1 MAKLWLL
8 VFGLVFALEASA
20 AGTIIV
26 AAIAGSA
33 WVAANAA
40 LATAIAFAINMV
52 VSTVISKALF
62 SPNQPSYDAG
72 SLAGNSPNPGNRQ
85 QVPPATD
92 NKLPVIYG
100 SAWVGGT
107 IVDLSI
113 SENNQELYYV
123 FALAEVTN
131 SNSGQVPD
139 IYTFGDIYYG
149 GKKVTFQANGYTVAS
164 LTDESTG
171 IVDSTVNGKIEI
183 YLYRNGS
190 NQPTN
195 SPQSAINVM
204 SNSSLIY
211 KWDNTKLMSNC
222 AFAIIHL
229 TYNNDAGIR
238 GIEQTR
244 FQLTNSRTAPG
255 DCIADYLI
263 NTRYGA
269 ALPASQIDYPSLTA
283 LNVYS
288 AQSFAYTNASGSPA
302 TQARFKFDGTID
314 TTRTIMQNLQDMASC
329 CDCLIKYNEM
339 SAKWGV
345 IVQQPTYS
353 VAMNINDSNIVS
365 AIQITPI
372 DLNNSFN
379 VIECKFPDES
389 NQDAFN
395 STTFDLQQ
403 IDPSLLFPNE
413 PVNKQSVALPLVNN
427 DVRAQYI
434 ANRMLKS
441 AREDLQVDCSVGF
454 VGLQFEAGDVVT
466 ITNANYGWVNKLFR
480 INKVNETFN
489 DDGSIVVKLLLMEF
503 NPSVYDDVSI
513 TQFQPSPNTG
523 IGDPLFFGTLYA
535 PVVSSEFPSA
545 AVPLFNVTVTTASSG
560 ITQYAELWYS
570 AFSNPTSEQLLFAGT
585 SEVQASGTPWNINT
599 ALPAITVANVP
610 TGNWYF
616 FTRMV
621 NSLGTSAFSPPSMLF
636 RWRPSTFQYT
646 ERYLAVAYADDI
658 TGFTNFSLDPTNR
671 LYYGLY
677 NTNSSS
683 GIHTPDEYTW
693 YLADPTFSTNR
704 YLCYSNRG
712 NRRFSF
718 DTGFA
723 TYAASTGAF
732 VPSQASIF
740 DIRLWSAL
748 PNGSNFIDLDMATGQ
763 VVSTGTTTVG
773 TGEIAVANS
782 PDGKLVASLKPF
794 LDFGSGVY
802 QQTATGISTLT
813 VDIYGRVVG
822 FTVPDLFYFT
832 AEYFTATA
840 GQTVF
845 SVTRGAG
852 YISGQCL
859 VFKNGVLLETSEFTD
874 TGGSTGTVTLAVG
887 ATAGDQVA
895 IMSFKSVAY
904 TGGAVYPS
912 FTRSVATLT
921 NQASYIPPSINSGYE
936 LLFLNGVLLADL
948 DYDIVGG
955 TITNLPSVATGSLN
969 ILQWTPNNLTTPNGD
984 PVNILINSVI
994 GQTAYNFGYTA
1005 GAFNLYMNGVL
1016 ITQGIDYTTVSG
1028 GYILT
1033 NAPITVI
1040 ESQLQQTFA
1049 RTGAV

>member
-1 MAKLWLL
+1 MMAKLWVLI
-8 VFGLVFALEASA
+8 FGLAFALEASA
-20 AGTIIV
+20 AGTIIAV
-26 AAIAGSA
+26 SVIGLTAGSFA
-33 WVAANAA
+33 AVAV
-40 LATAIAFAINMV
+40 AFAINMAI
-52 VSTVISKALF
+52 SAVISKVLF
-62 SPNQPSYDAG
+62 SPNQPSFGGGVAG
-72 SLAGNSPNPGNRQ
+72 DSPNPGNRQ
-85 QVPPATD
+85 QIPPATD
-92 NKLPVIYG
+92 NKLPVVYG

-107 IVDLSI
+107 ITDLSI
-113 SENNQELYYV
+113 SENNQELYYC

-131 SNSGQVPD
+131 SNTGQTPD
-139 IYTFGDIYYG
+139 NYTFGDVYYG

-171 IVDSTVNGKIEI
+171 IVDTTVAGLIEI

-195 SPQSAINVM
+195 SNVSAISVM

-211 KWDNTKLMSNC
+211 KWDSTKLMSNC
-222 AFAIIHL
+222 AFAIVHL

-244 FQLTNSRTAPG
+244 FQLTNSRSSTG

-269 ALPASQIDYPSLTA
+269 ALPASQIDYTSLTA

-288 AQSFAYTNASGSPA
+288 AQSFAYTDSSGNPA
-302 TQARFKFDGTID
+302 TQARFRFDGTVD

-329 CDCLIKYNEM
+329 CDCLLKYNEIT
-339 SAKWGV
+339 AKWGV

-379 VIECKFPDES
+379 IIECKFPDES

-395 STTFDLQQ
+395 STTFDLAQ
-403 IDPSLLFPNE
+403 IDPTLLFPNE
-413 PVNKQSVALPLVNN
+413 PVNKQSVSLPLVNN

-441 AREDLQVDCSVGF
+441 AREDLQVDCSVGYI
-454 VGLQFEAGDVVT
+454 GLQFEAGDVVT
-466 ITNANYGWVNKLFR
+466 LTNVNYGWVDKLFR
-480 INKVNETFN
+480 INKANQTFN

-503 NPSVYDDVSI
+503 NPSVYDDVSV

-535 PVVSSEFPSA
+535 PVVSSEYPTG

-570 AFSNPTSEQLLFAGT
+570 AFSNPTAEQLIFIGT
-585 SEVQASGTPWNINT
+585 SEVQSSGTPWNINT
-599 ALPAITVANVP
+599 ALPPITVANVP
-610 TGNWYF
+610 AGNWYF

-621 NSLGTSAFSPPSMLF
+621 NSLGTSAFSPSSLIF
-636 RWRPSTFQYT
+636 KWRPSTFQYT
-646 ERYLAVAYADDI
+646 ERYLSVAYADNI
-658 TGFTNFSLDPTNR
+658 TGTLNFSLDPTNR

-677 NTNSSS
+677 NTSSSS
-683 GIHTPDEYTW
+683 GVHTYDEYTW
-693 YLADPTFSTNR
+693 YLADPSFGTNKF
-704 YLCYSNRG
+704 LCYANRTS
-712 NRRFSF
+712 RRFSF

-723 TYAASTGAF
+723 DYAASTGAF
-732 VPSQASIF
+732 VPTQASIF
-740 DIRLWSAL
+740 DPRLWSAL
-748 PNGSNFIDLDMATGQ
+748 PNGYNSIDLDMGTGQ
-763 VVSTGTTTVG
+763 VIQTGSTTVG
-773 TGEIAVANS
+773 TGEIAVTNS
-782 PDGKLVASLKPF
+782 PDGRVVASLQQY

-802 QQTATGISTLT
+802 QQTATGITSLT
-813 VDIYGRVVG
+813 IDIYGRVVG
-822 FTVPDLFYFT
+822 FTVPDYFYFT
-832 AEYFTATA
+832 AEYLVATA

-845 SVTRGAG
+845 NVTRGAG

-859 VFKNGVLLETSEFTD
+859 VFQNGVLLETSEYTD
-874 TGGSTGTVTLAVG
+874 SAGSTGTVTLAVG
-887 ATAGDQVA
+887 ATLGDQIA

-904 TGGAVYPS
+904 SGGAVYPS
-912 FTRSVATLT
+912 FTRTSATLINVSAYT
-921 NQASYIPPSINSGYE
+921 PPSINSGYE
-936 LLFLNGVLLADL
+936 FLFLNGIVLSDL

-955 TITNLPSVATGSLN
+955 TITNLPSIANGLLT
-969 ILQWTPNNLTTPNGD
+969 IIEWTPNNLTTPNGN
-984 PVNILINSVI
+984 PVNILINSII

-1005 GAFNLYMNGVL
+1005 GALNLYINGVL
-1016 ITQGIDYTTVSG
+1016 LTQGIDYTTASG

-1033 NAPITVI
+1033 NAPTTVI

>member
-1 MAKLWLL
+1 MAKLWVLI
-8 VFGLVFALEASA
+8 FGLAFALEASA
-20 AGTIIV
+20 AGTIIAV
-26 AAIAGSA
+26 SVIGLTAGSFA
-33 WVAANAA
+33 AVAV
-40 LATAIAFAINMV
+40 AFAINMAI
-52 VSTVISKALF
+52 SAVISKVLF
-62 SPNQPSYDAG
+62 TPNQPSFGGGVAG
-72 SLAGNSPNPGNRQ
+72 DSPNPGNRQ
-85 QVPPATD
+85 QIPPATD

-107 IVDLSI
+107 ITDLSI
-113 SENNQELYYV
+113 SQNNQELYYC

-131 SNSGQVPD
+131 SNSGQTPD
-139 IYTFGDIYYG
+139 TYTFGDVYYG
-149 GKKVTFQANGYTVAS
+149 GKRVTFQANGYTVAS

-171 IVDSTVNGKIEI
+171 IVDTTVAGLIEI

-195 SPQSAINVM
+195 STQSAISVM
-204 SNSSLIY
+204 SNNSLIY
-211 KWDNTKLMSNC
+211 KWDSTKLMSNC

-244 FQLTNSRTAPG
+244 FQLTNSRFNTG

-269 ALPASQIDYPSLTA
+269 ALPASQIDYTSLTA

-288 AQSFAYTNASGSPA
+288 AQSFAYTNSSGAPA
-302 TQARFKFDGTID
+302 TQARFRFDGTVD

-329 CDCLIKYNEM
+329 CDCLIKYNEIT
-339 SAKWGV
+339 AKWGV

-379 VIECKFPDES
+379 IIECKFPDES

-395 STTFDLQQ
+395 STTFDLAQ

-413 PVNKQSVALPLVNN
+413 PVNKQSISLPLVNN

-441 AREDLQVDCSVGF
+441 AREDLQVDCSVGYI
-454 VGLQFEAGDVVT
+454 GLQFEAGDVVT
-466 ITNANYGWVNKLFR
+466 LTNVNYGWTNKLFR
-480 INKVNETFN
+480 IIKANQTFN
-489 DDGSIVVKLLLMEF
+489 DDGSIVVKLLLTEF
-503 NPSVYDDVSI
+503 NPSIYDDVSV

-535 PVVSSEFPSA
+535 PVVSSEYPTA
-545 AVPLFNVTVTTASSG
+545 AVPFFNVTVTTASSG

-570 AFSNPTSEQLLFAGT
+570 AFSNPTSAQLIFAGT

-599 ALPAITVANVP
+599 ILPIISVGNVP

-621 NSLGTSAFSPPSMLF
+621 NSLGTSAFSPSSALF

-658 TGFTNFSLDPTNR
+658 TGTTNFSLDPANR

-677 NTNSSS
+677 NTSSSS
-683 GIHTPDEYTW
+683 GTFTPSQYSW
-693 YLADPTFSTNR
+693 FLADPAFGTNK
-704 YLCYSNRG
+704 YLCYANRTS
-712 NRRFSF
+712 RRFSF

-723 TYAASTGAF
+723 DYAASTGAF
-732 VPSQASIF
+732 VPTQASIF
-740 DIRLWSAL
+740 DPRLWSAL
-748 PNGSNFIDLDMATGQ
+748 PNGYNIIDLDMGTGQ
-763 VVSTGTTTVG
+763 IIQTGSTTVG
-773 TGEIAVANS
+773 TGEIAVTNS
-782 PDGKLVASLKPF
+782 PDGRIVASLQQY

-802 QQTATGISTLT
+802 QQTATGISSLT
-813 VDIYGRVVG
+813 IDIYGRVVG

-832 AEYFTATA
+832 AQYLVATA

-845 SVTRGAG
+845 NVTRGAG

-859 VFKNGVLLETSEFTD
+859 VFKNGVCLETTAFTD
-874 TGGSTGTVTLAVG
+874 SGGSTGTVTLAVG
-887 ATAGDQVA
+887 ATLGDQIAV
-895 IMSFKSVAY
+895 MSFKSVAY
-904 TGGAVYPS
+904 SGGAVYPS
-912 FTRSVATLT
+912 FTRTTATLV
-921 NQASYIPPSINSGYE
+921 NQTSYTPPSISSGYE
-936 LLFLNGVLLADL
+936 FLFLNGIVLSDL

-955 TITNLPSVATGSLN
+955 TITNLPSIASGTLD
-969 ILQWTPNNLTTPNGD
+969 ILEWTPNNLTTPNGN

-994 GQTAYNFGYTA
+994 GQTAYNFAYTA
-1005 GAFNLYMNGVL
+1005 GALNLYINGVL
-1016 ITQGIDYTTVSG
+1016 LTQGMDYTTASG

-1033 NAPITVI
+1033 NAPTTVI

>member
-1 MAKLWLL
+1 MMAKLWVLL
-8 VFGLVFALEASA
+8 FGLAFALEASA
-20 AGTIIV
+20 AGTII
-26 AAIAGSA
+26 
-33 WVAANAA
+33 
-40 LATAIAFAINMV
+40 ATAILVGYSATTIAVVAFAINMAI
-52 VSTVISKALF
+52 SAVISKVLF
-62 SPNQPSYDAG
+62 SPNQPSFGGGDV
-72 SLAGNSPNPGNRQ
+72 AGNSPNPGNRQ
-85 QVPPATD
+85 QIPPATD

-123 FALAEVTN
+123 FALAEVTSTN
-131 SNSGQVPD
+131 AGQTPD
-139 IYTFGDIYYG
+139 TYTFGDVYYG
-149 GKKVTFQANGYTVAS
+149 GKKVTFQGDGYTVAS

-171 IVDSTVNGKIEI
+171 IVDTQVSGKIQI

-190 NQPTN
+190 FSPAN
-195 SPQSAINVM
+195 SGIDAITVM
-204 SNSSLIY
+204 SNNSLVY
-211 KWDNTKLMSNC
+211 KWDSSKLMTNS

-244 FQLTNSRTAPG
+244 FQLTNSRSATG
-255 DCIADYLI
+255 DCFADYLI

-269 ALPASQIDYPSLTA
+269 ALPASQIDYTSLTA

-288 AQSFAYTNASGSPA
+288 AEAFAYTDDNGNPQ
-302 TQARFKFDGTID
+302 TQPRFRFDGTID

-329 CDCLIKYNEM
+329 CDCLLKYNEI

-345 IVQQPTYS
+345 IVQKPAYT
-353 VAMNINDSNIVS
+353 VAMNINDSNIIS

-379 VIECKFPDES
+379 VIECKFPDKS
-389 NQDAFN
+389 NQDSFN
-395 STTFDLQQ
+395 STTFDLAQ

-413 PVNKQSVALPLVNN
+413 PVNKQSIALPLVNN

-441 AREDLQVDCSVGF
+441 AREDLQVDCSVAYI
-454 VGLQFEAGDVVT
+454 GLQFEAGDVVT
-466 ITNANYGWVNKLFR
+466 ITNVNYGWVNKLFR

-489 DDGSIVVKLLLMEF
+489 DDGSIVVKLLMTEF
-503 NPSVYDDVSI
+503 NPSIYDDVSI

-523 IGDPLFFGTLYA
+523 IGDPLFFGTLVA
-535 PVVSSEFPSA
+535 PVVADDYPTN
-545 AVPLFNVTVTTASSG
+545 AVPFFTVSVTTSSSG

-570 AFSNPTSEQLLFAGT
+570 AFSNPTTEQLIFIGT
-585 SEVQASGTPWNINT
+585 SEVQSNGTPYDINT
-599 ALPAITVANVP
+599 VLPLISVANIP
-610 TGNWYF
+610 AGNWYF
-616 FTRMV
+616 FSRMV
-621 NSLGTSAFSPPSMLF
+621 NSLGTSGFSPASAIF

-658 TGFTNFSLDPTNR
+658 TGTTNFSLSPTNR
-671 LYYGLY
+671 LYYGLI
-677 NTNSSS
+677 NTSQSS
-683 GIHTPDEYTW
+683 GTFTPNQYTW
-693 YLADPTFSTNR
+693 YLADPNFGTNK
-704 YLCYSNRG
+704 YLCYANRTS
-712 NRRFSF
+712 RRFSF

-723 TYAASTGAF
+723 DYAASTGAF
-732 VPSQASIF
+732 VPTQASIF
-740 DIRLWSAL
+740 DPRLWSAL
-748 PNGSNFIDLDMATGQ
+748 PDGFNFIDLDMGTGQ
-763 VVSTGTTTVG
+763 IIQTGSTTVG
-773 TGEIAVANS
+773 TGEIAVTNS
-782 PDGKLVASLKPF
+782 PDGRIVASLQQY

-802 QQTATGISTLT
+802 QQTATGISSLT
-813 VDIYGRVVG
+813 IDIYGRVVG

-832 AEYFTATA
+832 AEYLVATA

-845 SVTRGAG
+845 NVTRGAG

-859 VFKNGVLLETSEFTD
+859 VFKNGALLETSEFTD

-887 ATAGDQVA
+887 ATLSDQIA
-895 IMSFKSVAY
+895 ILSFKSVAY
-904 TGGAVYPS
+904 SGGAVYPS
-912 FTRSVATLT
+912 FTRTSATLV
-921 NQASYIPPSINSGYE
+921 NQSSYTPASINSGYE
-936 LLFLNGVLLADL
+936 FLFLNGIVLADL

-955 TITNLPSVATGSLN
+955 TITNLPSIASGTLD
-969 ILQWTPNNLTTPNGD
+969 IIEWTPNNLTTPNGN
-984 PVNILINSVI
+984 PVNILINSII
-994 GQTAYNFGYTA
+994 GQTAYNFAYTA
-1005 GAFNLYMNGVL
+1005 GALNLYMNGVL
-1016 ITQGIDYTTVSG
+1016 LTQGIDYTTASG

-1033 NAPITVI
+1033 NAPTTNI